1 MGYNRYRI
9 ITAEALQN
17 MSLDGIVGD
26 LDEQRV
32 SKDGNLYMVEFTD
45 DYTDDEPY
53 LTHAE
58 AIALIETPEWAGLNP
73 DIDEL

>member
-1 MGYNRYRI
+1 
-9 ITAEALQN
+9 
-17 MSLDGIVGD
+17 MSLDSIVGD